1 MSMRAL
7 CIISIPHKD
16 AATTVYYRRF
26 PTCEKR
32 AQRLAGYVPLP
43 PHKAL
48 AAALAS
54 CLDDTNLQSW
64 RERVDRPLQ
73 LPALE
78 LSTSQGA
85 LWPFVFVEKEGLYF
99 GCLPLVSVPPGER
112 PELLSLPEVTT
123 ALMAVEAVIEVLGNS
138 IPNLTANS
146 AQLLKVE
153 EFLSVAAPFGL
164 LQFTQPSV
172 VQDILK
178 DREMPAP
185 VDTATKVPAW
195 RPVPFHG
202 KPVLRLQLREVV
214 HSTQCER
221 PDVSIF
227 TQVSGN
233 LRVHAELEC
242 RELTLTM
249 KANDTLKPTL
259 AVGVRITTHQ
269 ATESGSSTWSIHM
282 TPPPTHPVE
291 AVRYSLPQSLAVPP
305 ILGLYSMRGDKH
317 VDFLL
322 QLKLQAGI
330 KNAFQSLDVR
340 IPFFNRGCIRKSSLT
355 PSCGSVSLTKDKF
368 SLLWAVGQ
376 KFPASSQE
384 VSLTGTVH
392 FEERP
397 SDTNESALCT
407 GLTSYVQVDFRMTQR
422 TLSGCSLDSKS
433 ILVTPPVKFKL
444 SLDYEVRSLEYRIW
458 NKFGEVPF
466 ATPAMTADS
475 VEN

>member
-7 CIISIPHKD
+7 CIVSIPHKD
-16 AATTVYYRRF
+16 AATTIYYRRF
-26 PTCEKR
+26 PTCERR

-48 AAALAS
+48 AAALAT
-54 CLDDTNLQSW
+54 CLDDSDLQSW

-78 LSTSQGA
+78 LSTAQGT
-85 LWPFVFVEKEGLYF
+85 LWPFVFVQKEGLHF

-112 PELLSLPEVTT
+112 PDLLSLPEVTT
-123 ALMAVEAVIEVLGNS
+123 ALLAVEAVIEVLGNS
-138 IPNLTANS
+138 ITTLTATS
-146 AQLLKVE
+146 TELLRLE

-178 DREMPAP
+178 DRELPAP

-195 RPVPFHG
+195 RPVPFRG

-221 PDVSIF
+221 PDVSTF
-227 TQVSGN
+227 NQVSGH
-233 LRVHAELEC
+233 LWVHAELEC
-242 RELTLTM
+242 REVSLTM
-249 KANDTLKPTL
+249 TGSSALKPTL
-259 AVGVRITTHQ
+259 AVGVRLTNNQ
-269 ATESGSSTWSIHM
+269 GAAQGSSTWSIHM
-282 TPPPTHPVE
+282 TPPPSHPVE
-291 AVRYSLPQSLAVPP
+291 ALRYFLPPALAVAP

-355 PSCGSVSLTKDKF
+355 PSCGSVSLTRDKF

-376 KFPASSQE
+376 KFPSSSQE

-397 SDTNESALCT
+397 SDTNESSLFT
-407 GLTSYVQVDFRMTQR
+407 GLTSYAQVDFRMTHQ

-433 ILVTPPVKFKL
+433 ILVTPAVKFKL
-444 SLDYEVRSLEYRIW
+444 SLDLEVQSQEYRIW

-466 ATPAMTADS
+466 ATPAVTAD
-475 VEN
+475 

>member
-1 MSMRAL
+1 MTMRAL
-7 CIISIPHKD
+7 CIVSIPHKD
-16 AATTVYYRRF
+16 AATTIYYRRF
-26 PTCEKR
+26 PTVERR

-54 CLDDTNLQSW
+54 CLDDSNLQSW

-78 LSTSQGA
+78 LSTAQGA
-85 LWPFVFVEKEGLYF
+85 LWPFVFVEKEGLHF

-112 PELLSLPEVTT
+112 PDLLSLPEVTT

-138 IPNLTANS
+138 IATLTATS
-146 AQLLKVE
+146 TDLLRLE

-178 DREMPAP
+178 DRELPAP

-195 RPVPFHG
+195 RPVSFHG

-221 PDVSIF
+221 PDVSTF
-227 TQVSGN
+227 TQVSGY

-242 RELTLTM
+242 RELSLTVT
-249 KANDTLKPTL
+249 ASDVLKPTH
-259 AVGVRITTHQ
+259 AACVRVTTHQ
-269 ATESGSSTWSIHM
+269 DTAAPGFSSWSIHM
-282 TPPPTHPVE
+282 TPPPTHPIE
-291 AVRYSLPQSLAVPP
+291 AVRYFLPPSLAVPP

-340 IPFFNRGCIRKSSLT
+340 IPFFNRGSIRKSSLT
-355 PSCGSVSLTKDKF
+355 PSCGSVSVTRDKF

-376 KFPASSQE
+376 KFPPSSQE
-384 VSLTGTVH
+384 VSLTGTVY
-392 FEERP
+392 FEEKP
-397 SDTNESALCT
+397 SDTNASALYM
-407 GLTSYVQVDFRMTQR
+407 GLMSYVQV
-422 TLSGCSLDSKS
+422 SL
-433 ILVTPPVKFKL
+433 LAAC
-444 SLDYEVRSLEYRIW
+444 LEMHVYSY
-458 NKFGEVPF
+458 FVF
-466 ATPAMTADS
+466 L
-475 VEN
+475 

>member
-1 MSMRAL
+1 MR
-7 CIISIPHKD
+7 SV
-16 AATTVYYRRF
+16 AAPSVSTCSYDLILLPWRF
-26 PTCEKR
+26 PTCER
-32 AQRLAGYVPLP
+32 QAQRFEGYVPLP

-54 CLDDTNLQSW
+54 CLDASDLHSW

-78 LSTSQGA
+78 LSTDQGT
-85 LWPFVFVEKEGLYF
+85 LWPFIFVEKEGLYF
-99 GCLPLVSVPPGER
+99 GCMPLVSVPPGER
-112 PELLSLPEVTT
+112 PDLLSLPEVTT
-123 ALMAVEAVIEVLGNS
+123 AFLAVEAVIEVLGNS
-138 IPNLTANS
+138 ISTLTATS
-146 AQLLKVE
+146 TQLLRLE

-178 DREMPAP
+178 DRELPAP

-195 RPVPFHG
+195 RPVPFRG
-202 KPVLRLQLREVV
+202 KAGLRLQLREVV

-221 PDVSIF
+221 QDVSLF
-227 TQVSGN
+227 TQVSGH

-242 RELTLTM
+242 RELHLTVT
-249 KANDTLKPTL
+249 ASDALKPTL
-259 AVGVRITTHQ
+259 AGGVRITTHQ
-269 ATESGSSTWSIHM
+269 GKTPGSSTWSIHM
-282 TPPPTHPVE
+282 TPPPAHPIE
-291 AVRYSLPQSLAVPP
+291 AVRYFLPPSLAVPP

-355 PSCGSVSLTKDKF
+355 PSCGSVSVTKDKF
-368 SLLWAVGQ
+368 SLVWAVGQ

-397 SDTNESALCT
+397 SDTNASALYA
-407 GLTSYVQVDFRMTQR
+407 GLTSYAQVDFRMTHR

-433 ILVTPPVKFKL
+433 IVVTPPVKFKL
-444 SLDYEVRSLEYRIW
+444 SVDYEVQSQEYRIW

-466 ATPAMTADS
+466 ATSATTAD
-475 VEN
+475 